1 MTNNSFDKGFHV
13 VKLSITALVLDFV
26 SLELVVVQE
35 RFQQLTGVHSIL
47 EKKVRGKMKF
57 AIV

>member
-1 MTNNSFDKGFHV
+1 MTNNTLDKGFHV

-35 RFQQLTGVHSIL
+35 RFKQLTSVHSIL
-47 EKKVRGKMKF
+47 KKKG
-57 AIV
+57 

>member
-47 EKKVRGKMKF
+47 EKKG
-57 AIV
+57 

>member
-1 MTNNSFDKGFHV
+1 MTNNSLDKGFHV

-47 EKKVRGKMKF
+47 EKKV
-57 AIV
+57 